1 MQRSSSF
8 CLANN
13 VNNVICWCRVLAV
26 WTTDVWFLQCNGCSC
41 VHCVYFTHSLHLH
54 WQVSTTN
61 NFVQVQNTKTQFFY
75 DPQLVVCLLKI
86 FLLISFVSRR
96 SHSSM
101 NLILF
106 CKIYFLR
113 KIASLLVLVDI
124 FDDFKIALSVQ
135 INLEMISLVVG
146 KIIL

>member
-1 MQRSSSF
+1 
-8 CLANN
+8 
-13 VNNVICWCRVLAV
+13 
-26 WTTDVWFLQCNGCSC
+26 
-41 VHCVYFTHSLHLH
+41 
-54 WQVSTTN
+54 
-61 NFVQVQNTKTQFFY
+61 
-75 DPQLVVCLLKI
+75 
-86 FLLISFVSRR
+86 
-96 SHSSM
+96 M